1 MNPDLKITGKNSDKS
16 RKNNQQM
23 MKKIAYD
30 TSLVE
35 QMSRGNR
42 DFVVQILQVFTEDA
56 PLALEKIRDGMQRG
70 DMQKVRSEAHS
81 LKSSVKLLQVQGLT
95 ETVISIEELA
105 DSGGDKEGLRKQV
118 DKLSEDLP
126 LLIEQIL
133 NDIKGSP

>member
-1 MNPDLKITGKNSDKS
+1 
-16 RKNNQQM
+16 M